1 MQLLYVSRRAAD
13 RWLLGAVR
21 QMGHVAEAAE
31 WGPETAALAA
41 ADDYDLI
48 LADMARPVPAEAADL
63 LIGSTPVVVVADV
76 ARPDE
81 RAAILRAGADDCLTR
96 PLHLIEVQ
104 TRLMALVRA
113 ADRHRPSP
121 AARAGLRLD
130 RGARSLLL
138 GDRRAALSPL
148 EFQLAAY
155 LLRREGR
162 VVEAARLDAHL
173 AGAAAEPRPERIRG
187 LVARLRAK
195 LSRDLNISLIH
206 SVPGHGYVLRLDAG
220 PATDITD

>member
-1 MQLLYVSRRAAD
+1 MQLLYVSRRAVD
-13 RWLLGAVR
+13 RWLLDAVR
-21 QMGHVAEAAE
+21 QMGHVA
-31 WGPETAALAA
+31 
-41 ADDYDLI
+41 ADGYDLI
-48 LADMARPVPAEAADL
+48 LADMARPAPAEAADL
-63 LIGSTPVVVVADV
+63 LAGSTPVVVVADE

-104 TRLMALVRA
+104 TRLMALARTV
-113 ADRHRPSP
+113 DRHRPSP

-130 RGARSLLL
+130 RGGRSLVM

-173 AGAAAEPRPERIRG
+173 AGASAEPRPERIRG

-195 LSRDLNISLIH
+195 LSRDLGLHLIH
-206 SVPGHGYVLRLDAG
+206 GVPGHGYVLRLDAT
-220 PATDITD
+220 PATEVAD

>member
-1 MQLLYVSRRAAD
+1 MQLLYVTRHSVD
-13 RWLLGAVR
+13 RWLLEAVR
-21 QMGHVAEAAE
+21 QMGHVAEAAD
-31 WGPETAALAA
+31 WGAETAALAE
-41 ADDYDLI
+41 ADGYDLI
-48 LADMARPVPAEAADL
+48 LADMARPDPAQAADL
-63 LIGSTPVVVVADV
+63 LAGPTPVVMVAD
-76 ARPDE
+76 AAGPEE

-104 TRLMALVRA
+104 TRLMALART

-130 RGARSLLL
+130 RGARSLVL
-138 GDRRAALSPL
+138 GDQHARLSPL

-173 AGAAAEPRPERIRG
+173 AGASAEPRPERIRG
-187 LVARLRAK
+187 LMARLRSK
-195 LSRDLNISLIH
+195 LGRELGVRLIH
-206 SVPGHGYVLRLDAG
+206 SVPGHGYVLRLD
-220 PATDITD
+220 PAAERETAD